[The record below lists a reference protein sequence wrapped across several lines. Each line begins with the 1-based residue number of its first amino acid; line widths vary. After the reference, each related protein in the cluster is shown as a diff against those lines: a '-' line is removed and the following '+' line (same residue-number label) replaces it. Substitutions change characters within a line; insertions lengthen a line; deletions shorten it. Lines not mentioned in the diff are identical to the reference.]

1 MFPKLAEDID
11 DAARIAERAAI
22 IFYIYMGLMAALVIA
37 VASEVVS
44 YFRSRGEP
52 KKKRVSR
59 MISIFVCIIA
69 VAMLLSP
76 LALALFL

>member
-11 DAARIAERAAI
+11 DAARFDYIV
-22 IFYIYMGLMAALVIA
+22 YIYMGLMAVLVIA

-44 YFRSRGEP
+44 FFRSRGEP

>member
-11 DAARIAERAAI
+11 DAERFVNIA
-22 IFYIYMGLMAALVIA
+22 YIYMGLMAVLVIA

-44 YFRSRGEP
+44 YFRSRKKGEP

-59 MISIFVCIIA
+59 MISIFVCTIA

>member
-1 MFPKLAEDID
+1 MFLELGEDID
-11 DAARIAERAAI
+11 DASRFVNIA
-22 IFYIYMGLMAALVIA
+22 YIYMGLMAALVIA

-44 YFRSRGEP
+44 YFRSRKKGEP

-59 MISIFVCIIA
+59 MISIFVCTIA

>member
-11 DAARIAERAAI
+11 DPAWFVNIA
-22 IFYIYMGLMAALVIA
+22 YIYIGLMAVLVIA

-44 YFRSRGEP
+44 YFRSRKKGEP

-59 MISIFVCIIA
+59 MISIFVCTIA